1 MEHVVVE
8 MEEATPVVLSGRIDP
23 TLVSTKRVVY
33 LGGIPAAATLP
44 MLRAAL
50 IPFGDLAS
58 LDLPMDYVR
67 GTHRGFGFAEFT
79 SADDAEEAI
88 FNLDGA
94 ELLGQTLSVS
104 VAQPNQVSRLT
115 SSAEATE
122 AVWNQEEWFQKQV
135 GASTTTEPDAGEED
149 RKVLQEL

>member
-1 MEHVVVE
+1 MEHVGIEDETAPSAVGG
-8 MEEATPVVLSGRIDP
+8 LSGQIDP

-33 LGGIPAAATLP
+33 IGGLPAAATLP

-50 IPFGDLAS
+50 LPFGDLPS
-58 LDLPMDYVR
+58 LDLPMDYVK
-67 GTHRGFGFAEFT
+67 GTHRGFCFAEFA
-79 SADDAEEAI
+79 SADDADEAI

-115 SSAEATE
+115 SESTE

-135 GASTTTEPDAGEED
+135 GAATTNGPDPGEED
-149 RKVLQEL
+149 RRALQEL

>member
-1 MEHVVVE
+1 MEHVETIDDEV
-8 MEEATPVVLSGRIDP
+8 APVVLSGRIDP

-33 LGGIPAAATLP
+33 LGGLPAAATLP

-58 LDLPMDYVR
+58 LDLPMDYVK
-67 GTHRGFGFAEFT
+67 GTHRGFCFAEFA
-79 SADDAEEAI
+79 SAEDAEEAI

-115 SSAEATE
+115 SSSDATE

-135 GASTTTEPDAGEED
+135 GAATTTGPDPGEDD
-149 RKVLQEL
+149 RRVLQEL

>member
-1 MEHVVVE
+1 MEHATE
-8 MEEATPVVLSGRIDP
+8 QEEDAGATIMLSGLIDP

-33 LGGIPAAATLP
+33 MGGLPAAATLP

-58 LDLPMDYVR
+58 LDLPMDYVK
-67 GTHRGFGFAEFT
+67 GTHRGFCFAEYT

-104 VAQPNQVSRLT
+104 VAQPNQVARLT
-115 SSAEATE
+115 TAETTTE
-122 AVWNQEEWFQKQV
+122 ALWNQEAWFQKQV
-135 GASTTTEPDAGEED
+135 GAAAVGPDPGEGD
-149 RKVLQEL
+149 RQILQEL